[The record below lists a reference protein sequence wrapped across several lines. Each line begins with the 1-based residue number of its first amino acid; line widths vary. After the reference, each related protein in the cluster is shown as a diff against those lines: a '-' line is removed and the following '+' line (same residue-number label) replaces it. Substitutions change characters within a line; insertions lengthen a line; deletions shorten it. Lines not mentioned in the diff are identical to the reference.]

1 MTDPSFFD
9 QVLTHAAYW
18 LDQFLSFVLHID
30 QHLFE
35 LVAQV
40 GSWLYGILFVIVF
53 CETGLVVTPFLP
65 GDSLLFASG
74 TVAGAGHL
82 SYLKLVT
89 VLLAAAILG
98 DAVNYQIGRHVGP
111 VIFCRETRCLNK
123 KHLLQA
129 HAFYERHGG
138 KAIILARFIPI
149 VRTFAPFVA
158 GIGLMCPVRF
168 LAFNAV
174 GAVLWVFSLVTA
186 GYFLGNI
193 PVVRDNFSLVV
204 YGIILVSTLPVII
217 EVGRSILRGRAAPSP
232 LTSENEHAG
241 TDSHQ

>member
-1 MTDPSFFD
+1 M
-9 QVLTHAAYW
+9 LE
-18 LDQFLSFVLHID
+18 QFVEWFNLFMSFVLNID
-30 QHLFE
+30 DHLFE

-40 GSWLYGILFVIVF
+40 GSWLYGILFAIVF

-82 SYLKLVT
+82 SYWVLVAT
-89 VLLAAAILG
+89 LLAAAILG
-98 DAVNYQIGRHVGP
+98 DAVNFEIGRHVGP
-111 VIFCRETRCLNK
+111 AIFNRETRFLNK

-138 KAIILARFIPI
+138 KAIILARFIPV

-158 GIGLMCPVRF
+158 GIALMSPVRF
-168 LAFNAV
+168 VLFNAT
-174 GAVLWVFSLVTA
+174 GAVIWVFSLVTA

-193 PVVRDNFSLVV
+193 PVVRENFSLVV
-204 YGIILVSTLPVII
+204 YGIILVSVMPVAIGI
-217 EVGRSILRGRAAPSP
+217 VKNWLHARAAKR
-232 LTSENEHAG
+232 EEKHAEKN
-241 TDSHQ
+241 